1 MSGVRPRTP
10 ARRAKY
16 RCEKRNSPEAQSGG
30 DVDQLDAMRVFLA
43 VAKEGSF
50 SSGARVLGIPVAT
63 VSRKLGALETHLGAR
78 LLARTTRKMA
88 LTEAGRRYLDA
99 CQRIVADVEDADR
112 SLSGEGRE
120 LSGALAVT
128 APVAFGRLHVLPV
141 IAEFLRAHPRVDVR
155 FALTD
160 RMVPMIDEG
169 IDVAIRIAALPDSS
183 LIAARVGAIRRM
195 TCASP
200 NYLRERGTPARPEAL
215 ASHDCITFNVLASA
229 ERWSFPT
236 SRGLRSV
243 TVRSRLTVTTAE
255 AAIDAAVKGLGI
267 TRVFSYHAAPAIAAG
282 RLVPILERF
291 EPAAV
296 PVCVLH
302 GEGRSPRPK
311 VREFV
316 GLARTRLQAALRERA
331 AAR

>member
-1 MSGVRPRTP
+1 M
-10 ARRAKY
+10 
-16 RCEKRNSPEAQSGG
+16 
-30 DVDQLDAMRVFLA
+30 DQLDAMRVFLA
-43 VAKEGSF
+43 VASEGSL
-50 SSGARVLGIPVAT
+50 SAGGRSLGLPVAT
-63 VSRKLGALETHLGAR
+63 VSRKLGALEAHLGAR
-78 LLARTTRKMA
+78 LVARTTRRTA
-88 LTEAGRRYLDA
+88 LTEAGRRYLEA
-99 CQRIVADVEDADR
+99 CQRIVADLEDADR
-112 SLSGEGRE
+112 DLSAEGQE

-141 IAEFLRAHPRVDVR
+141 IAEFLRAHPRLHVR
-155 FALTD
+155 FVLTD
-160 RMVPMIDEG
+160 RMVPMIDEA
-169 IDVAIRIAALPDSS
+169 IDVAIRIGALPDSS
-183 LIAARVGAIRRM
+183 LIAARVGSVRRV

-200 NYLRERGTPARPEAL
+200 GYLRERGTPASPAAL

-236 SRGLRSV
+236 TRGSRSV

-255 AAIDAAVKGLGI
+255 AAIDAAAEGLGI

-282 RLVPILERF
+282 RLVPVLERF

-316 GLARTRLQAALRERA
+316 GLARTRLQAALRERP